1 MINVTVDSITV
12 LGNHDLKVYQLG
24 KLIQYYLDND
34 KMVLDD
40 VISLLSDN
48 VDIRFE
54 DCFFHCYNMGGD

>member
-34 KMVLDD
+34 ITVLQD
-40 VISLLSDN
+40 VTSLLSEN
-48 VDIRFE
+48 VDISFD
-54 DCFFHCYNMGGD
+54 DCFFHCSNMGGE